1 MLPHF
6 VCEMCVTGSSLMVIL
21 DIDNRVSVIASA
33 VFAAAYTLVGG
44 FYSVSYTD
52 VLQLCLIVIGLVS
65 VTAAIR
71 TEDYKNSSHE
81 I

>member
-1 MLPHF
+1 
-6 VCEMCVTGSSLMVIL
+6 MVIL
-21 DIDNRVSVIASA
+21 DVDNSVSVIASA

-52 VLQLCLIVIGLVS
+52 VLQLCLIVVGLVS
-65 VTAAIR
+65 VRAAIR
-71 TEDYKNSSHE
+71 TEDYKNSSRE